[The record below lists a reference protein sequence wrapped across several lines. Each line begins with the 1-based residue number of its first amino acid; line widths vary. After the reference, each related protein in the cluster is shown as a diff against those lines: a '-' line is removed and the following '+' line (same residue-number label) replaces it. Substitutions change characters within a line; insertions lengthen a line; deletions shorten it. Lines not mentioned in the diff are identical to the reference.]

1 MKVGY
6 GWWEVENGCHPDK
19 IACWKDEEEAAKLP
33 KLLVDGDGDSGV
45 GFVQRIE
52 PPADL
57 LQSPNFLAVEEF
69 AFVDGV
75 RVKD

>member
-1 MKVGY
+1 M
-6 GWWEVENGCHPDK
+6 
-19 IACWKDEEEAAKLP
+19 A
-33 KLLVDGDGDSGV
+33 KLLVDRVGDSGV
-45 GFVQRIE
+45 GFVQPIE

-75 RVKD
+75 RVKE